1 MCWGLT
7 KCQDLGV
14 INYLVEREAS
24 QRMRNA
30 RILCSRWIAGKFSI
44 LKISPVLYLLR
55 VTQQP
60 MLQLLC
66 GCWMPNINRKTR
78 KKNSLSMFPSVGPEP
93 DLPCRALL
101 PSWHHSVADVNS
113 IIGVGTKPAVFLFK
127 PICLIAWIIVL
138 GNLSLLRNTQL

>member
-1 MCWGLT
+1 MCWVLT
-7 KCQDLGV
+7 KHQDLGV

-30 RILCSRWIAGKFSI
+30 GVPCSRWIVGKFSI

-55 VTQQP
+55 FTQQP

-78 KKNSLSMFPSVGPEP
+78 KKNSLRCSSQLVQSQICQG
-93 DLPCRALL
+93 ALL
-101 PSWHHSVADVNS
+101 PSWHHSVAAVNS

-138 GNLSLLRNTQL
+138 GNLSLLKNTQL